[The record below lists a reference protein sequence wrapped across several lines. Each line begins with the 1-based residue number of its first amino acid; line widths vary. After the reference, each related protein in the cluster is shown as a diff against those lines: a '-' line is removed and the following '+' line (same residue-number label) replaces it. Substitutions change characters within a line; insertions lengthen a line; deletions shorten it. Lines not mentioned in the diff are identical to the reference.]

1 MFNYTP
7 NPYLNSAINQFQGF
21 KIVPVPRIEETEN
34 IYPDFSGN
42 PLFFFDQAKN
52 EIYVKQRNNK
62 NGSIQIIRYVL
73 SDKPLEHFKMKS
85 NANSYQNEINEL
97 KNDLKSIKDLLTEKK
112 EQEDVQEL

>member
-42 PLFFFDQAKN
+42 PLFFFDQA
-52 EIYVKQRNNK
+52 
-62 NGSIQIIRYVL
+62 
-73 SDKPLEHFKMKS
+73 
-85 NANSYQNEINEL
+85 
-97 KNDLKSIKDLLTEKK
+97 
-112 EQEDVQEL
+112 